1 MEFVRA
7 WRHVHNIF
15 AAAGATNVKWVWS
28 PVSGASREY
37 FPGTRYV
44 NVVGLT
50 CLNGGKA
57 AFHQGWRSF
66 PSICGNSIHEL
77 HALAP
82 KLPIEL
88 SEVASAEA
96 GGSKAAW
103 INGMFAYLA
112 HHREVKALVWFNM
125 RKQTNWPIQ
134 SSRSAERAFA
144 AGVRSPRYK

>member
-1 MEFVRA
+1 M
-7 WRHVHNIF
+7 HNIF